1 MEGGAADDA
10 SSEQGCQKLSLQNAG
25 ISGLGFHSSEEDPRG
40 CLSYLLFTLFIMMYY
55 VCMYV

>member
-25 ISGLGFHSSEEDPRG
+25 ISGLGFHSGEEDPRG
-40 CLSYLLFTLFIMMYY
+40 CLSLSTYSSLYLL
-55 VCMYV
+55 